1 MRLRDFFDP
10 DAVALELCGGTKH
23 EVLAEM
29 VGLLR
34 VDERSQQT
42 LLRLIER
49 REELGSTG
57 IGRGVA
63 VPHCRSLAVGR
74 LRVAFGRHRTGIEYG
89 AIDSRP
95 VTSVFLIA
103 APPMEVANQY
113 LPVLGRI
120 AQLVKDADTPEHL
133 ARLETAEQFFDLL
146 DQKAG

>member
-10 DAVALELCGGTKH
+10 DAVALELRGGTKH

-29 VGLLR
+29 VDLLG

-95 VTSVFLIA
+95 VTSLFLIA

-120 AQLVKDADTPEHL
+120 AQLVKDADTPERL
-133 ARLETAEQFFDLL
+133 ARLETAEQFFELL